1 MFTIITI
8 PSAFLCNLDINATQR
23 SGVGVPRSSTDHVVA
38 IAILDLEVVALGAPR
53 AVPVDVA
60 YLLIV
65 LVQIEAALC
74 SGRGVGTAAG
84 TNAGFCL
91 GCNDY
96 SIDCTGRQ
104 FVVLVFILV
113 EFSPVA
119 SKVNF
124 VN

>member
-1 MFTIITI
+1 M
-8 PSAFLCNLDINATQR
+8 PSAFLCNLDINAAQR

-38 IAILDLEVVALGAPR
+38 IAILDLKVVALGAPR

-65 LVQIEAALC
+65 LVQIEAAFC

-96 SIDCTGRQ
+96 SVDCTGRQ
-104 FVVLVFILV
+104 FIVFVLILV
-113 EFSPVA
+113 ELPPVVN
-119 SKVNF
+119 KVNF